1 MGAVNPDEASLTGL
15 PLTCHPVGVLTDH
28 EPILFCGPW
37 GLGIPDLIYWIFV
50 SVSFP
55 KKM

>member
-1 MGAVNPDEASLTGL
+1 MGAVDTDEASLTGL
-15 PLTCHPVGVLTDH
+15 PLTCHSAGVLTDH